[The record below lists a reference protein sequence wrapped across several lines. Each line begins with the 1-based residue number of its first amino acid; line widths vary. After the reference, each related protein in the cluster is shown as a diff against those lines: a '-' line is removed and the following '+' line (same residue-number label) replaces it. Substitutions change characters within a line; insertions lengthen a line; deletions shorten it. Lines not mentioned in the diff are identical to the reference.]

1 MSRTIHANTVAEIT
15 ARKLTPII
23 MIKAEFTGGT
33 VLFWSGVGSLVYN
46 AETYT
51 GAGNLLNIGS
61 VKEGM
66 NVEANGSVI
75 TLTGISATLIS
86 LALTEDYQGKPI
98 TIFFACLDSVGAL
111 ISSPFIL
118 FKGFMDV
125 LQIDTSGET
134 ATLSMQIENR
144 LIDLNRAKVR
154 RYTMAD
160 QNVLY
165 PNDRGLDFVTA
176 LQEQEITWGKPTA
189 GA

>member
-1 MSRTIHANTVAEIT
+1 MSRTIHANTVTEIT

-23 MIKAEFTGGT
+23 MIKAEFSGGT
-33 VLFWSGVGSLVYN
+33 VFFWSGVGTLSYSGDS
-46 AETYT
+46 YT
-51 GAGNLLNIGS
+51 GAGNLLNIGGI
-61 VKEGM
+61 KEGM

-75 TLTGISATLIS
+75 SLTGISSTLIS
-86 LALTEDYQGKPI
+86 LALTEQYQGKPI
-98 TIFFACLDSVGAL
+98 TIFFATLDSTGVL
-111 ISSPFIL
+111 ISNPFIL

-134 ATLSMQIENR
+134 ATLSMQCENR
-144 LIDLNRAKVR
+144 LIDLNRSKVR

-165 PNDRGLDFVTA
+165 PNDRGLDFVAA
-176 LQEQEITWGKPTA
+176 LQEQEITWGKPTS